1 MVNTY
6 FVLLVGLFINFLKL
20 LPGSRRRDNMKTIR
34 AKEMSFDPEC
44 HCEDCHDT
52 GWTGDICP
60 GIAGNREYVLC
71 DCNTQARLIRIAL
84 RRKINANRNRLS
96 R

>member
-84 RRKINANRNRLS
+84 RRKNKCQQE
-96 R
+96 